1 MYKTFDKHWDSE
13 SEEHN
18 NSSGDSFWSD
28 HESEVEE
35 ESDEELRECY
45 VREEESGGTHQDKSD
60 QLAENAK
67 AGEHDDQGRPQSKGW
82 PSPEHETHAGERRG
96 DEAQTKCDGEK
107 PLQEEDQSKCTG
119 SVKEDYEKDWSND
132 SEKEQDTADTHGH
145 NGEETPPQETADE
158 DVEPEGNAQAKKY
171 WYGNEDMGN
180 DLEEHNEK
188 DGEQDYPMSAGS
200 PTSVITSGYGTY
212 RPDSPRDN
220 PEGGGYHDDRTL
232 SDPEDDRESQ
242 FDAQYYVDNYNLSI
256 NDHEYSLT
264 DDKPNGP
271 HRPELCNSHA
281 DDDLKCVGLYVANEG
296 LATQCDVDE
305 SKEVDEAVGGESQY
319 RDGEVYELKEQCPGG
334 YHTAS
339 EVRNVPELNEND
351 FSSLCESHEHPFNLR
366 SNKYYQKGTVD
377 VKLNDHKKTG
387 QKKRGVSGLE
397 QCLDRLQMSGTHRH
411 PDSELE
417 SEEMDSGSSVGELP
431 SAFQAYLKGMVRSQS
446 ENDIRPRP
454 KSFIR
459 PLMDHPHTRNL
470 KKTDPVTK
478 YFQYKQEW
486 DAFKAPGEKDRRA
499 LQWAIREQLM
509 YQPPPPRPQKVL
521 VPNTYVVPTDKKRS
535 ALRWEIR
542 HDLANGII
550 PTKMAF
556 P

>member
-1 MYKTFDKHWDSE
+1 MDLLDF
-13 SEEHN
+13 SEEEIQEQLSALGYTNIPKHR
-18 NSSGDSFWSD
+18 
-28 HESEVEE
+28 
-35 ESDEELRECY
+35 LREFKRDLD
-45 VREEESGGTHQDKSD
+45 VLIRLEKSKSQSSSEWNSPKSQEGASKSPSAFMKEKI
-60 QLAENAK
+60 QLNVAAPNLSYAFTQ
-67 AGEHDDQGRPQSKGW
+67 AGPERPQRQILTSTFSEGHHGSGVRREYFDSYTQHTVMPKFPRPATA
-82 PSPEHETHAGERRG
+82 PSR
-96 DEAQTKCDGEK
+96 QN
-107 PLQEEDQSKCTG
+107 QE
-119 SVKEDYEKDWSND
+119 
-132 SEKEQDTADTHGH
+132 
-145 NGEETPPQETADE
+145 
-158 DVEPEGNAQAKKY
+158 VEPEQISY
-171 WYGNEDMGN
+171 SDT
-180 DLEEHNEK
+180 
-188 DGEQDYPMSAGS
+188 S
-200 PTSVITSGYGTY
+200 PDT
-212 RPDSPRDN
+212 
-220 PEGGGYHDDRTL
+220 RTRGK
-232 SDPEDDRESQ
+232 P
-242 FDAQYYVDNYNLSI
+242 SI
-256 NDHEYSLT
+256 KRKVLRKT
-264 DDKPNGP
+264 RGQP
-271 HRPELCNSHA
+271 HVC
-281 DDDLKCVGLYVANEG
+281 
-296 LATQCDVDE
+296 DE
-305 SKEVDEAVGGESQY
+305 STQ
-319 RDGEVYELKEQCPGG
+319 
-334 YHTAS
+334 S
-339 EVRNVPELNEND
+339 ED
-351 FSSLCESHEHPFNLR
+351 S
-366 SNKYYQKGTVD
+366 G
-377 VKLNDHKKTG
+377 
-387 QKKRGVSGLE
+387 GVSGLE